1 MGLFHRKR
9 QVSFRRPERDTFR
22 LDTDDVV
29 EDKSLLDWAF
39 GWLRR
44 RRDVFSRYI
53 AAGGTRDTRGS
64 DGEEALRRRSWHRF
78 GMTLTVLVVIW
89 LLGMFL

>member
-1 MGLFHRKR
+1 MSVFRKRR
-9 QVSFRRPERDTFR
+9 QVSFRRPERHAFR

-29 EDKSLLDWAF
+29 EDRSILDLLF
-39 GWLRR
+39 GWVWRR
-44 RRDVFSRYI
+44 QDAFSRYI
-53 AAGGTRDTRGS
+53 AAGGTRDTRG

-78 GMTLTVLVVIW
+78 AITLSILLIVW